1 MERIIQPLRLNPIL
15 NTDSYKLTHW
25 WQYPPNTRFIYSY
38 VCSRGGFF
46 DHAQLAGLQYILKA
60 NFAGTVFTSQ
70 DVDEARRF
78 ADKHFGGNPRCFN
91 YPGWKS
97 LFTKY
102 GGMLPLRVKAL
113 KEGTLASAQN
123 ALITIENTDP
133 EFYWLTNWA
142 ETVLLQVWYPITVG
156 TLSRAIK
163 QIIGEALVRTGDPA
177 QLPYKLHDFGFRG
190 VSSRESA
197 AIGGAAHLFNFLGT
211 DNLAAV
217 ELLQQYYCADMPG
230 VSIPAS
236 EHSTITAWGR
246 EHEADAFQNVLD
258 NVPDGIVACVSDSYD
273 IFKAVRDLWGGK
285 LRDKV
290 MQRNGTLVIR
300 PDSGDAVAVLEEVF
314 NIAAAKFGC
323 QVNRKGWKVLSPQVR
338 FIQGDGVNYHTIQNM
353 ISQLTRKGWSMDN
366 WSFGMGGALLQQL
379 NRDTLRF
386 ALKCSAIDINGQWH
400 DVYKQPVT
408 DPGKDSRAG
417 RFVVHKAG
425 NEFVTEK
432 LGSEM
437 RVPGEDQLEVVLENG
452 QLRREQNL
460 QEIRSIAASYDTYQ
474 TKKAS
479 DVSPE
484 SSG

>member
-1 MERIIQPLRLNPIL
+1 MADVEEAH
-15 NTDSYKLTHW
+15 KFAVEH
-25 WQYPPNTRFIYSY
+25 
-38 VCSRGGFF
+38 
-46 DHAQLAGLQYILKA
+46 
-60 NFAGTVFTSQ
+60 FAG
-70 DVDEARRF
+70 
-78 ADKHFGGNPRCFN
+78 NPKCFN

-300 PDSGDAVAVLEEVF
+300 PDSGASSTV
-314 NIAAAKFGC
+314 IAAMTGTKSRLRQDVVKAITGGTDAQGEVSVRVEEAGKTTGGNGADTDIIVASAKAYL
-323 QVNRKGWKVLSPQVR
+323 N
-338 FIQGDGVNYHTIQNM
+338 
-353 ISQLTRKGWSMDN
+353 
-366 WSFGMGGALLQQL
+366 ALNKLAYWASKNQ
-379 NRDTLRF
+379 
-386 ALKCSAIDINGQWH
+386 
-400 DVYKQPVT
+400 
-408 DPGKDSRAG
+408 DPNQKIGL
-417 RFVVHKAG
+417 V
-425 NEFVTEK
+425 
-432 LGSEM
+432 
-437 RVPGEDQLEVVLENG
+437 
-452 QLRREQNL
+452 
-460 QEIRSIAASYDTYQ
+460 
-474 TKKAS
+474 
-479 DVSPE
+479 
-484 SSG
+484 